1 MDGWWFMAMLKK
13 EIKLFIVRSLAVFNT
28 PTETVDLVHQE
39 YGAKVTKQQCEKY
52 DPTKRSGE
60 NLSEDLKTEFELSRA
75 DFLEKPQNIPIANL
89 SVRLQRLENQ
99 YIKHGKNRV
108 GALAILKQA
117 AEDVGGKYTNKTE
130 VTGAGGGPLQTENS
144 TYVTATK
151 EQVRQVMDELES
163 KY

>member
-1 MDGWWFMAMLKK
+1 MATLNKK
-13 EIKLFIVRSLAVFNT
+13 QKLFIVRLLARFNT
-28 PTETVDLVHQE
+28 PQETAVLVKE
-39 YGAKVTKQQCEKY
+39 EFDIDVSRQQCEAY
-52 DPTKRSGE
+52 DPTKRVGKD
-60 NLSEDLKTEFELSRA
+60 LSQELKTEFDLSRT
-75 DFLEKPQNIPIANL
+75 DFLGKPQNIPIANL

-130 VTGAGGGPLQTENS
+130 VTGAGGGPIQNENV

-151 EQVRQVMDELES
+151 EDVRRAIDELES
-163 KY
+163 EY